1 MIAAPMRNLGQIKDQ
16 LLARRADLERRRGRV
31 ELDLAR
37 SHEPLLADFA
47 DQAIQRQNDAA
58 LQAIATAADEEMA
71 AIDIALQQLASGHYG
86 ICIRCQQAIE
96 PARLQAVPYAVTCAL
111 CVPG

>member
-1 MIAAPMRNLGQIKDQ
+1 MRNLSKIKAQ
-16 LLARRADLERRRGRV
+16 LLVRRADLERRRGRV
-31 ELDLAR
+31 EQDLKR
-37 SHEPLLADFA
+37 SHEPLVADFA

-58 LQAIATAADEEMA
+58 LQAIATAADAEMA
-71 AIDIALQQLASGHYG
+71 AIDVALQRLASGHYG

-96 PARLQAVPYAVTCAL
+96 PSRLQAVPYAVTCAL